1 MKPLEMS
8 LIEFLD
14 AVIEN
19 SAVDF
24 RISIPLTLRLRD
36 GTIITK
42 TIELTPEE
50 LIGVLERRQA

>member
-14 AVIEN
+14 AVIDHY
-19 SAVDF
+19 AADIT
-24 RISIPLTLRLRD
+24 ISVPLTLRLRD

-42 TIELTPEE
+42 TIELTPEG
-50 LIGVLERRQA
+50 LLERRQA

>member
-14 AVIEN
+14 AVIDHY
-19 SAVDF
+19 AADIT
-24 RISIPLTLRLRD
+24 ISVPLTLRLRD

-42 TIELTPEE
+42 TIELTAEE

>member
-19 SAVDF
+19 SAVDL
-24 RISIPLTLRLRD
+24 RINIPLTLRLRD

-50 LIGVLERRQA
+50 LIGVLERRHA